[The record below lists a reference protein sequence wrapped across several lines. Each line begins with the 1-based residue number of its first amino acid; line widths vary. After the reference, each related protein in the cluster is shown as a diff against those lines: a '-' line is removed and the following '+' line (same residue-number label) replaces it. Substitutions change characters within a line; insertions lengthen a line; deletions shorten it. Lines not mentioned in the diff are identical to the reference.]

1 MGHLRYVIV
10 TTPQYLPG
18 EKAQISTG
26 AAARPYN
33 TARMPLFKRLGQ
45 NEEPD
50 GPPPGGSPR
59 VLNLQAIFDRL
70 EEEIFRAERYARPL
84 VCLCIV
90 PQSLPGAPTQAELGS
105 AAEFV
110 SKELRF
116 SDRVGVLTDGT
127 IVAVLPETQPAVA
140 RVVGDRIAG
149 DLVMRSTGTT
159 HRNWHAGTSAF
170 PDDGADP
177 PSLVQAAIDRAQR

>member
-1 MGHLRYVIV
+1 M
-10 TTPQYLPG
+10 
-18 EKAQISTG
+18 
-26 AAARPYN
+26 
-33 TARMPLFKRLGQ
+33 FKRRGQ

-50 GPPPGGSPR
+50 GAPPGGTAR
-59 VLNLQAIFDRL
+59 VLNLQDIFDRL

-90 PQSLPGAPTQAELGS
+90 PQSLPTGAPTQAEIAS

-110 SKELRF
+110 ITELRF
-116 SDRVGVLTDGT
+116 SDRVGVLTDGI

-140 RVVGDRIAG
+140 RVVGHRIAG
-149 DLVMRSTGTT
+149 DLVTRSTGST
-159 HRNWHAGTSAF
+159 HRNWLAGTSAF

>member
-1 MGHLRYVIV
+1 MPADARRRGAL
-10 TTPQYLPG
+10 
-18 EKAQISTG
+18 ISTG
-26 AAARPYN
+26 AAARSYN
-33 TARMPLFKRLGQ
+33 TASMPLFKRRGQ

-50 GPPPGGSPR
+50 GAPPGDSAR
-59 VLNLQAIFDRL
+59 VLDLQDIFDRL
-70 EEEIFRAERYARPL
+70 EEEIFRAERYGRPL

-90 PQSLPGAPTQAELGS
+90 PQPPPGAPMQTELAS
-105 AAEFV
+105 AADFV

-127 IVAVLPETQPAVA
+127 IVAILPETQPAVA

-170 PDDGADP
+170 PGDGADP